1 MARPSISAFFPA
13 YNDAGSIGDL
23 VRTVDVVLREV
34 TDDYEI
40 IVVNDGSR
48 DATGEVLAGLQAEI
62 PQLRVVTHEVNS
74 GYGGALQSGFR
85 AATKE
90 LVFYTDGDGQY
101 DPTELAV
108 LARALESS
116 GADVAQGYKM
126 ARRDPMHRVV
136 IGRMYHRVVRAAFGL
151 CVRDVDCDFRLIRRS
166 ALDGIELESKSG
178 AICVELVRKVQ
189 DGGARFVEVPVHHYP
204 RMHGQSAAF
213 RPRQVAAMLRDLGRL
228 WWRLR
233 R

>member
-1 MARPSISAFFPA
+1 VGRPSISAFFPA

-23 VRTVDVVLREV
+23 VRTVDATLREV
-34 TDDYEI
+34 TDDWEI
-40 IVVNDGSR
+40 IVVNDGST
-48 DATGEVLAGLQAEI
+48 DGTQAILEGI
-62 PQLRVVTHEVNS
+62 AKENPRLRVVRHEVNR

-101 DPTELAV
+101 DPAELV
-108 LARALESS
+108 GLVRALEDSRT
-116 GADVAQGYKM
+116 DVAQGYKI
-126 ARRDPMHRVV
+126 ARQDPLHRVV
-136 IGRMYHRVVRAAFGL
+136 IGRLYHLVVRTAFGL
-151 CVRDVDCDFRLIRRS
+151 RVRDVDCDFRLIRRS
-166 ALDGIELESKSG
+166 ALDGVELTARSG

-189 DGGARFVEVPVHHYP
+189 DGGASFVEVPVHHYP
-204 RMHGQSAAF
+204 RRHGQSAAF
-213 RPRQVAAMLRDLGRL
+213 RPKQVAAMLRDLGRL